1 MRGSSPSDPP
11 GDRFA
16 ATEPRRVAAPIYESA
31 NLRLQQTRYGVMAY
45 PKRDKFIGRSLDLY
59 GEWAQ
64 RSCGQIVELLQPGDV
79 VCDVGAN
86 VGAITLMFARHVP
99 EGAVYAF
106 EPVRAHYQL
115 LVTNVTLNELTNV
128 APFHAAVGAAGGR
141 IRAPRVPFS
150 LERNLGAIALEDF
163 AEDGEEVPLIRIDDL
178 KLPACALLKIDVEGM
193 EADVVRGAAATLDR
207 CRPLLFVENE
217 RPDRSTAL
225 IELLIDLGYD
235 CYWMFGELYNPDNYR
250 GERENV
256 FGEIGGGD
264 MICVHRSRGIAFG
277 GLDRAERGDSFAA
290 ALERNRRRG
299 AC

>member
-1 MRGSSPSDPP
+1 VP
-11 GDRFA
+11 
-16 ATEPRRVAAPIYESA
+16 APLYESA
-31 NLRLQQTRYGVMAY
+31 NLRLKQTRYGVMAY

-64 RSCGQIVELLQPGDV
+64 RSSGQIAALLQPADV

-86 VGAITLMFARHVP
+86 LGALTLMFARHVP
-99 EGAVYAF
+99 QGAVYAF
-106 EPVRAHYQL
+106 EPVRAHYQM

-128 APFHAAVGAAGGR
+128 AAFHAAVGESSGR
-141 IRAPRVPFS
+141 IVAPRIS
-150 LERNLGAIALEDF
+150 YALDLNLGAIALENF
-163 AEDGEEVPLIRIDDL
+163 TEGEDVALIRIDDL
-178 KLPACALLKIDVEGM
+178 GLPECALLKIDVEGM
-193 EADVVRGAAATLDR
+193 EAAVIRGAVATIER

-217 RPDRSTAL
+217 RADRSAAL

-235 CYWMFGELYNPDNYR
+235 CYWMFGELYNPENYF

-256 FGEIGGGD
+256 FGTTGGGD

-290 ALERNRRRG
+290 AAERNRRPG